1 MKKKGLKQIFV
12 EVSDE
17 EFIEYVVDAL
27 KSDAFSC
34 VFVDTDSKKVV
45 MHKYPGQ
52 NGKVWSWLKLVNDAT
67 KSK

>member
-1 MKKKGLKQIFV
+1 MKELDQRLV

-27 KSDAFSC
+27 NSDAFSC

-52 NGKVWSWLKLVNDAT
+52 NGKVWSWLKFFNDTT
-67 KSK
+67 KGK

>member
-1 MKKKGLKQIFV
+1 MKELDQRLV

-34 VFVDTDSKKVV
+34 VFVDTESKKVV

-52 NGKVWSWLKLVNDAT
+52 NGKVWSWLKFVNET
-67 KSK
+67 IRNI

>member
-1 MKKKGLKQIFV
+1 MKEIDSRLV

-27 KSDAFSC
+27 KSDEFSC
-34 VFVDTDSKKVV
+34 VFVDTESKKVV

-52 NGKVWSWLKLVNDAT
+52 NGKVWSWIKLVNDTT

>member
-1 MKKKGLKQIFV
+1 MNELDQKLV

-34 VFVDTDSKKVV
+34 VFVDTESKKVV
-45 MHKYPGQ
+45 MNKYPGQ
-52 NGKVWSWLKLVNDAT
+52 NGKVWSWLKLVNDNT

>member
-1 MKKKGLKQIFV
+1 MKVLESTLVK
-12 EVSDE
+12 VSDE

-34 VFVDTDSKKVV
+34 VFVDTESKRVV

-52 NGKVWSWLKLVNDAT
+52 NGKVWSWLKLVNDTT